1 MTAGEVWVAALLL
14 AAAAI
19 VLLLQLV
26 VLGAIR
32 RQEKLTRAGLHRM
45 AAIMSAVQDL
55 GGGRD
60 LPRPT
65 ADEAA
70 ELELDDVGNPAARD
84 PAP

>member
-1 MTAGEVWVAALLL
+1 MTTGEVWVAVFLL
-14 AAAAI
+14 AAAAL

-45 AAIMSAVQDL
+45 AAIMAAVQDL
-55 GGGRD
+55 GGGSD
-60 LPRPT
+60 LPRP
-65 ADEAA
+65 ASEPAA

>member
-1 MTAGEVWVAALLL
+1 MTAGEVWVAVLLL

-19 VLLLQLV
+19 VVLLQLV
-26 VLGAIR
+26 VLGAVR
-32 RQEKLTRAGLHRM
+32 RHEKLTRAGLHRM
-45 AAIMSAVQDL
+45 AAIMAGVQDL

-60 LPRPT
+60 IPPPT

-70 ELELDDVGNPAARD
+70 ELELDDVGDAAASD